1 MIEYVQISTTGNIA
15 NAKKY
20 DILEF
25 ENPYPYLDTPV
36 TSGVSL
42 SGSTYYSVGIGK
54 KTWKFTAGLYHNDS
68 RAGYGSMTDALAII
82 NATSEPAISLKFR
95 DWLSATTTYTVYLTN
110 RGQDNMLELVTAT
123 LDSAKSFYKFNLEL
137 REA

>member
-1 MIEYVQISTTGNIA
+1 MIEYVEISVTGNIA

-25 ENPYPYLDTPV
+25 TNPYPYLDTPT
-36 TSGVSL
+36 TSGMTL
-42 SGSTYYSVGIGK
+42 SGNMYYSVGIGK
-54 KTWKFTAGLYHNDS
+54 KSWKFTAALYHNDS
-68 RAGYGSMTDALAII
+68 RAGYASMTDALAII
-82 NATSEPAISLKFR
+82 NATTEPAISLKFR
-95 DWLSATTTYTVYLTN
+95 DWLSASTTYTVYLMN
-110 RGQDNMLELVTAT
+110 RGQEGILELVTAT